1 MNPRLAFLALLV
13 IGTGAC
19 AAKSPTIESTHAGSF
34 QAKSIGFMPSGGDPK
49 DISSNL
55 EFAFSRADYSV
66 VPPNVAIEQ
75 QPDLMLTFSYTT
87 RPALVAPY
95 WVFAHFSAFI
105 RDTETGEIVSKIEFA
120 QGPWKRKTAK
130 TVIDEVVRQM
140 R

>member
-55 EFAFSRADYSV
+55 EFAFP
-66 VPPNVAIEQ
+66 VPITAWCPRMRPSNSSPN
-75 QPDLMLTFSYTT
+75 
-87 RPALVAPY
+87 
-95 WVFAHFSAFI
+95 
-105 RDTETGEIVSKIEFA
+105 
-120 QGPWKRKTAK
+120 
-130 TVIDEVVRQM
+130 
-140 R
+140 